1 VLRSVSEPK
10 TTKLGTGRFW
20 VIDVEYVNQKG
31 ESVGTES
38 YTGFGY
44 KRQA

>member
-1 VLRSVSEPK
+1 MSGLK

-20 VIDVEYVNQKG
+20 VIDVIYDNQHG
-31 ESVGTES
+31 DRVAVES

-44 KRQA
+44 KRETA